1 MMNRIIAAGL
11 GIAIVTSASAQS
23 SVKTA
28 DYSFTYSY
36 PAEAAAIPPLRAW
49 LEADRAKQRTA
60 LARDAAEARQE
71 ARKGSFPFRAY
82 ELQKTWKLVT
92 NTPRFLSLSGN
103 VYSYTGGAHGNP
115 GSFGLVWDKA
125 AKRRVEPKAVFV
137 SDAALQAA
145 VGQAFCDRLNAIR
158 TQRRGEA
165 PGHDGPFD
173 ACPKIGEL
181 TVLLGSSNR
190 NRINRIGLI
199 ADPYVAGPYAEGEY
213 EVTLPVTAAVLRAV
227 KPAYRTAFDV
237 AR

>member
-1 MMNRIIAAGL
+1 MVRTIIAAGL
-11 GIAIVTSASAQS
+11 GIAIAAGAVAQS

-36 PAEAAAIPPLRAW
+36 PAEAAAIAPLRGW

-60 LARDAAEARQE
+60 LARDAAEARRD
-71 ARKGSFPFRAY
+71 ARKSGYPFRAY
-82 ELQKTWKLVT
+82 ELQKTWKTVT

-125 AKRRVEPKAVFV
+125 AKRQIVPKAVFV
-137 SDAALQAA
+137 SEAALQAA
-145 VGQAFCDRLNAIR
+145 VQQPFCDRLNAIR

-199 ADPYVAGPYAEGEY
+199 ADPYVAGPYAEGDY

-227 KPAYRTAFDV
+227 KPAYRAAFDI

>member
-1 MMNRIIAAGL
+1 MVRTIIAAGL
-11 GIAIVTSASAQS
+11 GIAIAAGAAAQS

-28 DYSFTYSY
+28 DYSFTYTY
-36 PAEAAAIPPLRAW
+36 PAEAAAIAPLRNW
-49 LEADRAKQRTA
+49 LEADRAKQRIA
-60 LARDAAEARQE
+60 LARDAGEARRD
-71 ARKGSFPFRAY
+71 ARKSGYPFRAY
-82 ELQKTWKLVT
+82 ELQKTWKTVT

-125 AKRRVEPKAVFV
+125 AKRQIAPKAVFV
-137 SDAALQAA
+137 SEAALQAA
-145 VGQAFCDRLNAIR
+145 VGQPFCDRLNAIR

-199 ADPYVAGPYAEGEY
+199 ADPYVAGPYAEGDY

-227 KPAYRTAFDV
+227 KPAYRAAFDI

>member
-1 MMNRIIAAGL
+1 MLSKVIAVGL
-11 GIAIVTSASAQS
+11 GIAVAASASAQS

-28 DYSFTYSY
+28 DYSFTYAY

-49 LEADRAKQRTA
+49 LEADRTRQRAA
-60 LARDAAEARQE
+60 LARDAAEARRD
-71 ARKGSFPFRAY
+71 ARKSGYPFRAY
-82 ELQKTWKLVT
+82 ELQKTWKTVT

-125 AKRRVEPKAVFV
+125 AKRRMEPKAVFV

-145 VGQAFCDRLNAIR
+145 VGQAFCARLNAMR

-181 TVLLGSSNR
+181 TLLLGSSNR

-199 ADPYVAGPYAEGEY
+199 ADPYVAGPYAEGDY
-213 EVTLPVTAAVLRAV
+213 EVTLPVTPAVLRAV
-227 KPAYRTAFDV
+227 KPAYRAAFDI